1 MKRFANTA
9 QKVRAILE
17 VFNRGEKLEGDEI
30 VKRLRERG
38 YDVNPGNIKMFIRYH
53 MLYKYLRKES
63 RSGRNLYFLIN

>member
-9 QKVRAILE
+9 QKVKAILE
-17 VFNRGEKLEGDEI
+17 VFEGREKLAGDEI
-30 VKRLRERG
+30 VTRLRERG

-63 RSGRNLYFLIN
+63 RSGKNLYFLIS